1 MQPKFD
7 MLISYSDSSRDR
19 TRTKTLGKGVNRKR
33 CGIVTNSVGWRL
45 ERRSGNGSKPKPP
58 DQRNSSAC
66 LPYSATENGR
76 RGVRRSDAAAR
87 APSDGRT
94 DGRGWNPESLE
105 RPERKK
111 SRLLS
116 FFSPP
121 ISAPLRPIPFFRFAL
136 FTAPLAASQSAIGI
150 RPVGNPASIRQRE
163 KLVGRSVGHGVV
175 VRKSVGRSIEK
186 SSFSAT
192 EAERNC
198 LW

>member
-1 MQPKFD
+1 MEASQ
-7 MLISYSDSSRDR
+7 SHR
-19 TRTKTLGKGVNRKR
+19 TNETPLHACHTQRRKTDGEACDEATRPLARPRT
-33 CGIVTNSVGWRL
+33 
-45 ERRSGNGSKPKPP
+45 
-58 DQRNSSAC
+58 
-66 LPYSATENGR
+66 
-76 RGVRRSDAAAR
+76 
-87 APSDGRT
+87 DGRT